1 MAEGVALVP
10 VALLLLIIM
19 LHLAELPLSVLAA
32 RMVQLVALNL
42 EALLLAIGMMIEVVM
57 IIPVAA

>member
-1 MAEGVALVP
+1 MALVP

-42 EALLLAIGMMIEVVM
+42 EARLLAIGMMIAVVM
-57 IIPVAA
+57 IILVGA

>member
-1 MAEGVALVP
+1 MALVP

>member
-1 MAEGVALVP
+1 VALVP